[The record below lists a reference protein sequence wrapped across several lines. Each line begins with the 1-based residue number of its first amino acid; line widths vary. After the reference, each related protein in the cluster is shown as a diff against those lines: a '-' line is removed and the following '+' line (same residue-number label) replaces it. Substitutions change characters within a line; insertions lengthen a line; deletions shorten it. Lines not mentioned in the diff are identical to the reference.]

1 MNIAYKAS
9 FVLAIIS
16 LTTLLPGA
24 IMENW
29 LMGVAVVSGVVA
41 VALDHIGWEIDV
53 REFHKR

>member
-9 FVLAIIS
+9 VFFALVS
-16 LTTLLPGA
+16 LCTLFPGA

-29 LMGVAVVSGVVA
+29 LMLVSIVSCFLAVW
-41 VALDHIGWEIDV
+41 LDSVGWDIAV

>member
-9 FVLAIIS
+9 VFFALIS
-16 LTTLLPGA
+16 LATLLTGA

-29 LMGVAVVSGVVA
+29 LMLVSILSCFLAVW
-41 VALDHIGWEIDV
+41 LDRIGWDLAV